1 MFRKKPKFPLPDLGD
16 MSFGEVIA
24 EIEKQGLMGH
34 FSDLFLFSSFNGEE
48 EGLCITR
55 DFWSMAGTDPT
66 EIYKRYLGN
75 EKAEINTIEDSIV
88 CLKKVIDELTI
99 KFQELIRDYEKK
111 SVNTDLL

>member
-1 MFRKKPKFPLPDLGD
+1 MFGKKPKFPFPDLGD

-24 EIEKQGLMGH
+24 ELEKQGLMGH
-34 FSDLFLFSSFNGEE
+34 FSDVFLFSSFNDER

-66 EIYKRYLGN
+66 QIYKKYLGN

-88 CLKKVIDELTI
+88 YLKK
-99 KFQELIRDYEKK
+99 
-111 SVNTDLL
+111 LLMYSQ

>member
-1 MFRKKPKFPLPDLGD
+1 MFKKKPKFPLPDLGD

-24 EIEKQGLMGH
+24 ELEKQGLMGH
-34 FSDLFLFSSFNGEE
+34 FSDVFLFSSFNGEG

-66 EIYKRYLGN
+66 QIYKRYLGN

-88 CLKKVIDELTI
+88 YLKKVIDVLTI
-99 KFQELIRDYEKK
+99 
-111 SVNTDLL
+111 